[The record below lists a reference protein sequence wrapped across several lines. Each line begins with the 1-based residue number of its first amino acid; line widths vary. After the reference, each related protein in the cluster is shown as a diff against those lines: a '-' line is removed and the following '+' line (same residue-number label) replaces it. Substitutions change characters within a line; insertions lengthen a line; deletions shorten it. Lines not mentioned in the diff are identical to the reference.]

1 MYMLF
6 GSEIIETG
14 PRADISKRPSGFRQL
29 DRSFFQGTTIQFIR
43 DWTDRFNPWSSS
55 LDLTKADGP
64 VAEKVDGRSLKKMND
79 PICEN

>member
-43 DWTDRFNPWSSS
+43 DWTDRFNP
-55 LDLTKADGP
+55 
-64 VAEKVDGRSLKKMND
+64 
-79 PICEN
+79 